1 MSVKPNLKSKFWKT
15 FLTLLVALLTFAGP
29 TYMVYMLVH
38 VLNVDYVSSMIS
50 GGILFIAG
58 LILLW
63 YLVKNKIVS

>member
-15 FLTLLVALLTFAGP
+15 FLTLLVVLLTFAGP
-29 TYMVYMLVH
+29 TYVVFMLVH